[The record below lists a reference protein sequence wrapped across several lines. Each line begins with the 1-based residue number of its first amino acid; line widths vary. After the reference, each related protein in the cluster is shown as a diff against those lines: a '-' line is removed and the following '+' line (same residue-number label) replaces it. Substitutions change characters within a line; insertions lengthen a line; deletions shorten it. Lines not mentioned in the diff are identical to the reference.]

1 MSRVQ
6 HLVVEEG
13 DGEQRLD
20 RWFKRK
26 FPLIGQ
32 GLIEKMCR
40 KGDLRVDGGRV
51 KASTRL
57 EVGQTIRIPP
67 LPDAEAPP
75 PPKRTRISDADA
87 KFIRECVIY
96 RDDHIIALNK
106 PPGLPVQGGSGQ
118 SDRHVDAL
126 ADALMFDLDE
136 KPRLVHRLRSEERR
150 VGKEC
155 RSRWSPYH

>member
-6 HLVVEEG
+6 HLVIEEG

-57 EVGQTIRIPP
+57 EVGQNPAVARRGGTTT
-67 LPDAEAPP
+67 
-75 PPKRTRISDADA
+75 PKADA
-87 KFIRECVIY
+87 HF
-96 RDDHIIALNK
+96 
-106 PPGLPVQGGSGQ
+106 
-118 SDRHVDAL
+118 
-126 ADALMFDLDE
+126 
-136 KPRLVHRLRSEERR
+136 
-150 VGKEC
+150 
-155 RSRWSPYH
+155 